1 MKNRFVIGLAERWGF
16 IQSRGVV
23 REKGSKNSLSPAD
36 ALAYFLILTISTFS
50 GWVLANLFA
59 NTGFPHRG
67 LDPVLTHS
75 DWSLQGKSIL
85 TTVGVVTLFVTI
97 HFGVTCVMH
106 VSNMANLKTSALFK
120 FLLVILLCLI
130 VASLWVEYGNGIP
143 QYNLYFK
150 NALEFVAVWL
160 VSSFVTSIMLQLIM
174 SRSTKFK
181 QRSSQSSQRSRP
193 KA

>member
-1 MKNRFVIGLAERWGF
+1 MKNMFAIRLAERWGF

-23 REKGSKNSLSPAD
+23 LEKGFRKPLNPAD
-36 ALAYFLILTISTFS
+36 ALEYFLILTIATFS

-67 LDPVLTHS
+67 LDPVFTHS

-85 TTVGVVTLFVTI
+85 TTAGVITLFVTI
-97 HFGVTCVMH
+97 HFAVTCFIQ
-106 VSNMANLKTSALFK
+106 VSTMANLKTSALFK
-120 FLLVILLCLI
+120 FLLATLLCLI

-174 SRSTKFK
+174 SRSANFK
-181 QRSSQSSQRSRP
+181 Q
-193 KA
+193 